1 MKQLNGAARLSPERS
16 FRGALTKQAD
26 RCVKDRREGLYSVSG
41 PGKRQWVATQQ
52 PVGNA
57 RLAAA
62 AISCDEAAERRPAG
76 PPKTLSGPKTN
87 QHH

>member
-1 MKQLNGAARLSPERS
+1 
-16 FRGALTKQAD
+16 
-26 RCVKDRREGLYSVSG
+26 VKDRREGLYSVSG

-62 AISCDEAAERRPAG
+62 AISCDEAAEWRRPAE
-76 PPKTLSGPKTN
+76 P
-87 QHH
+87 